1 MTLCAALSGCAE
13 KENTLQPALTFRTAL
28 LESGGCTFSCDV
40 TADYGSEVYGFSLDC
55 TWLDGKATL
64 TVTKPET
71 ISGITA
77 EVADDGAAILF
88 DGVRLEYGRLANG
101 HVAPLSVPWLFGSAW
116 ESDYISSAGEED
128 GCCRMTVLKGYN
140 DAELT
145 VDTWLEDGI
154 PVCGEVTYA
163 GTRVL
168 AVTFRDFSF
177 AGRSVTFSGA
187 ET

>member
-1 MTLCAALSGCAE
+1 MTLCAFLSGCAE
-13 KENTLQPALTFRTAL
+13 KESTLQPALRFRTAL

-40 TADYGSEVYGFSLDC
+40 TADYGSEVYEFSLDC
-55 TWLDGKATL
+55 AWMDGKATL
-64 TVTKPET
+64 TVTKPDT
-71 ISGITA
+71 VSGITA
-77 EVADDGAAILF
+77 QVADDGAAILF
-88 DGVRLEYGRLANG
+88 DGVRLEYGTLANG
-101 HVAPLSVPWLFGSAW
+101 HVAPLAVPWLFGSAW

-145 VDTWLEDGI
+145 VDTWLDDGI
-154 PVCGEVTYA
+154 PVCGEVSCG

-168 AVTFRDFSF
+168 AVTFRNFSF
-177 AGRSVTFSGA
+177 ADRSITFSHV